1 MKENL
6 SFDKPLY
13 VLAPLAG
20 FTDLPFRSV
29 VKKFGADLTVSEM
42 LSSNALARGSKKTL
56 HMLEKS
62 SLEDPYSVQI
72 AGADV
77 DIVRSAVEILNEQE
91 GIDIIDL
98 NCGCPVPKVVGHGS
112 GSSLLLNLPLMGEII
127 KTIKETSNKSMT
139 SVKIRLGFEEK
150 NHVDIAKV
158 VQDSGADFIAVHG
171 RTRAGKFK
179 AAVDYDAIREIKE
192 AVDIPV
198 IANGDIDSYKKAK
211 WVLEHTGA
219 DTLSHSLDKHK
230 GLDQYIHL
238 SFIKDHPMYHIAKS
252 RQSIIDP
259 VWLEIDISVL
269 FEKNTLFCDK
279 VANDSTA
286 KLFKIDK
293 IKKKIDFD
301 TMLFSL
307 IFDEYKEARKAEI
320 LVLDHISSDKILG
333 VYNGK

>member
-42 LSSNALARGSKKTL
+42 LSSNALVHGSKKTL

-77 DIVRSAVEILNEQE
+77 AIVRSAVEILNEQE

-127 KTIKETSNKSMT
+127 KTIKDTSNKSMT

-150 NHVDIAKV
+150 NHVAIAKV
-158 VQDSGADFIAVHG
+158 VQDNGADFIAVHG

-198 IANGDIDSYKKAK
+198 IANGDIDSYEKAK

-219 DTLSHSLDKHK
+219 DGVMIGRGAVGAPWIFHQLKSGNEHIEQSLKHEIIMEHFDKMIEFYGQHGVAMFRKHTHTYSKGYRGASALRNKVNSIDDIATYRSVIDDFFKNNEMTL
-230 GLDQYIHL
+230 
-238 SFIKDHPMYHIAKS
+238 
-252 RQSIIDP
+252 
-259 VWLEIDISVL
+259 
-269 FEKNTLFCDK
+269 
-279 VANDSTA
+279 
-286 KLFKIDK
+286 
-293 IKKKIDFD
+293 
-301 TMLFSL
+301 
-307 IFDEYKEARKAEI
+307 
-320 LVLDHISSDKILG
+320 
-333 VYNGK
+333 